1 MRGRGLLVVVAI
13 GVALGLAFWGS
24 QVPLSVQAH
33 EEEHGGHGAPGHF
46 MGSGPDKEQREEA
59 EGEQPQGLVVG
70 YDGRTPIRI
79 SADHAGVAM
88 DPGGVPKGWKFT
100 IPVGDPKQGRR
111 LFVKFE
117 CYKCHKIEGERFPG
131 KPGEVGGL
139 GPDLTGMGVHSAE
152 YLAESILNPNAV
164 LLEGD
169 GFLGGDGL
177 SKMPSYNDVLTL
189 QELVDL
195 VAYLKTLVP
204 KEGEHAHGGHHH

>member
-1 MRGRGLLVVVAI
+1 M
-13 GVALGLAFWGS
+13 
-24 QVPLSVQAH
+24 
-33 EEEHGGHGAPGHF
+33 
-46 MGSGPDKEQREEA
+46 EQMEEA
-59 EGEQPQGLVVG
+59 EGEAHPGPVVG
-70 YDGRTPIRI
+70 YDGRTAIRI

-88 DPGGVPKGWKFT
+88 DPGGVPKGWRFT
-100 IPVGDPKQGRR
+100 IPVGDPRAGRR

-117 CYKCHKIEGERFPG
+117 CYKCHRVEGERFPG
-131 KPGEVGGL
+131 RPGEVGGL
-139 GPDLTGMGVHSAE
+139 GPDLTGMGMHSAE

-169 GFLGGDGL
+169 GFLGEDGS

-204 KEGEHAHGGHHH
+204 KEGERAHGGHHHR